1 MEALSMGA
9 VCAPLFLVS
18 LSSLPKPSLPSGENA
33 HLSRGHLGTD
43 VLACPTSSLPERA
56 GSIPVAHRVQRKAQT
71 RVQKPRPLRP
81 ALPLCSHMDVGK
93 TWLLPLQSR
102 RGVPAPACPVE
113 RMEWS
118 GWRHRSAS
126 QTGPGLP
133 SGPSFHEFPLISAV
147 ARPLPSWP
155 HLEEGLQGGP
165 PRPPGCPLGDG
176 HSLGV

>member
-1 MEALSMGA
+1 MEALSMGTA
-9 VCAPLFLVS
+9 CAPLFLVS

-33 HLSRGHLGTD
+33 HLSRGHPGHGRAGLPHVFSSRESRLHPGGPQGPEKSPD
-43 VLACPTSSLPERA
+43 QGSEASAAPTSFASLQPRGRGEDVASASAELA
-56 GSIPVAHRVQRKAQT
+56 GGA
-71 RVQKPRPLRP
+71 
-81 ALPLCSHMDVGK
+81 
-93 TWLLPLQSR
+93 
-102 RGVPAPACPVE
+102 APACPVE

-126 QTGPGLP
+126 QTRPGLP

-155 HLEEGLQGGP
+155 HLEGLQGGP